1 MRIIA
6 SKRDEILRRKADYDA
21 KLAKYEAR
29 NAEVQEAFN
38 KAQNVELSKVQTAVE
53 NLLSGLDE
61 LTVTAESNNYYFG
74 GRGAHVKVDC
84 KAGAMRWTYEAS
96 LDDEGQ
102 ISTDTTSWT
111 RLSAT
116 TQAEVDSLKQTV
128 EALDRLVNADWA
140 TILDVELPDYRDYR
154 DPTNIPPDDEDFEAE
169 LDEVTFEELIGEN
182 KLIKVYNWEGSGYL
196 GKYVWVKLT
205 GQTASFWKINIFSDH
220 AVINNFYG
228 ESAEA
233 LGFASR
239 YGDIRIKK
247 SKLKIASPEE
257 IKEI

>member
-1 MRIIA
+1 MKITA
-6 SKRDEILRRKADYDA
+6 SKRDEILRRKAEYA
-21 KLAKYEAR
+21 EKLAKYEAR

-38 KAQNVELSKVQTAVE
+38 KAQNAELSKVQTAVE

-61 LTVTAESNNYYFG
+61 LTVTAKSNNYYFG

-102 ISTDTTSWT
+102 ITTDTTSWT
-111 RLSAT
+111 GLSAT
-116 TQAEVDSLKQTV
+116 TQAEVDSLKQTA

-154 DPTNIPPDDEDFEAE
+154 DPTNIPPDREDFEAE
-169 LDEVTFEELIGEN
+169 LEEVTFEELIEEN
-182 KLIKVYNWEGSGYL
+182 KLIKVYNWEGSGYN
-196 GKYVWVKLT
+196 GRYVWVKLT
-205 GQTASFWKINIFSDH
+205 GQTPSFWKVHVFSDGM
-220 AVINNFYG
+220 VINDFYG
-228 ESAEA
+228 KPVEAFDSAI
-233 LGFASR
+233 R
-239 YGDIRIKK
+239 YGDFRVKK
-247 SKLKIASPEE
+247 SKLRSVSPEE